1 VPAGQGPAGQLH
13 HLLDGEVHHAAG
25 PGISAARVGEKSI
38 VAHPDCVLHVDD
50 TSHSGRRQWCSMAA
64 CGNRVKARRHD
75 ERAREG

>member
-1 VPAGQGPAGQLH
+1 
-13 HLLDGEVHHAAG
+13 
-25 PGISAARVGEKSI
+25 VGEKSI